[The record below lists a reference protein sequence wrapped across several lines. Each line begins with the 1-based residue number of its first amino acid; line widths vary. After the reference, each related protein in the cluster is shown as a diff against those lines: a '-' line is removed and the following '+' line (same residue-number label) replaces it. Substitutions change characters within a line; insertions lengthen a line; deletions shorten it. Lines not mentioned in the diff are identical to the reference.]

1 MLVTLKTALKNLIAT
16 SKTVKPQ
23 PKFCSTIVYWY
34 FSKNTVMESS
44 NITFRLLKVSV
55 LLLGICCGT
64 WPSSWKIES
73 KGSSI
78 PKISDLLLLFNDPS
92 RHKHKCEQVNKEVL
106 LKYLSEVTNRLKK
119 SFANQ
124 NSFSKLYEVI
134 DHLVESIAKYS
145 DYLEQNLKSVNKYQ
159 SLEEPLEVT
168 NITAL
173 PYQSDSSFSK
183 LYSSK
188 C

>member
-1 MLVTLKTALKNLIAT
+1 M
-16 SKTVKPQ
+16 
-23 PKFCSTIVYWY
+23 
-34 FSKNTVMESS
+34 
-44 NITFRLLKVSV
+44 
-55 LLLGICCGT
+55 
-64 WPSSWKIES
+64 
-73 KGSSI
+73 
-78 PKISDLLLLFNDPS
+78 
-92 RHKHKCEQVNKEVL
+92 
-106 LKYLSEVTNRLKK
+106 KYASEVTNRLKK

-173 PYQSDSSFSK
+173 PYQTDSSFSK